1 MWICWL
7 CLNQKPQISIWLVPA
22 PRNGKSDCH
31 LLPSTYCK
39 FSLSMSRF
47 CGVMDGFARGT
58 TLAIIN
64 FSDGEYSLH
73 LNEMEH
79 PVQMAGSEIS
89 TTSSSIDLEQPK
101 VSHEALPHLRA
112 LLLYLLAKSF
122 PPLTYLENHLLHA
135 LRAAPPTSG
144 RLHLLCLRTLLSDL
158 QPYTST

>member
-1 MWICWL
+1 MYAAL
-7 CLNQKPQISIWLVPA
+7 A

-79 PVQMAGSEIS
+79 PVQIAGSEIS
-89 TTSSSIDLEQPK
+89 TTSSSIDLEQPT

-122 PPLTYLENHLLHA
+122 PPLILKITSFMLFERHPLHQEGCIYSACELFRLTYNPT
-135 LRAAPPTSG
+135 RAP
-144 RLHLLCLRTLLSDL
+144 RDL
-158 QPYTST
+158 PRIKQLIKKSQKL